1 MVIKYPGQGHRY
13 LKTKD
18 KNERS
23 HNSHCIFGGMKC
35 KIKAFGITRD
45 ILGSKEV
52 NLEVPGTQVI
62 HLRNYLSRNY
72 PALNDLNSLLI
83 AVNQNYAADDLELDQ
98 SDEIVLIPPVSG
110 G

>member
-1 MVIKYPGQGHRY
+1 MKY
-13 LKTKD
+13 
-18 KNERS
+18 
-23 HNSHCIFGGMKC
+23 

-45 ILGSKEV
+45 ILGGKEV
-52 NLEVPGTQVI
+52 SLDVPGTQVI
-62 HLRNYLSRNY
+62 HLRNYLSMHY

-83 AVNQNYAADDLELDQ
+83 AVNQKYATDDIELNP